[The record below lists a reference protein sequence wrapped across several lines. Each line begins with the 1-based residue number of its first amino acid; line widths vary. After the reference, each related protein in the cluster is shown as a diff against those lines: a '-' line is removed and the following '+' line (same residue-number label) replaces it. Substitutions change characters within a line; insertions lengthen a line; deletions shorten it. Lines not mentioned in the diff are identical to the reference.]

1 MPKARF
7 ASLAAIKRQL
17 PAATPAAKPRGRDN
31 GKGAGAQLMLTVP
44 QPVAVALRVKAG
56 ETGSTVR
63 ALVLQALREA
73 GYPVPADELRDRR
86 RHD

>member
-17 PAATPAAKPRGRDN
+17 PAATPTAKPKSK

-44 QPVAVALRVKAG
+44 QSVAVALRVKAG

-63 ALVLQALREA
+63 ALVLQALSKA